1 MKFAGNVGAHRL
13 GTPNFALR
21 RGMLTFRSIAGGSII
36 YAPSGFSYMP
46 TPQEILA
53 ELKKV
58 RYPGFTRD
66 IVSFGIIKDV
76 EVAQPGVTVVLAAT
90 PSTKPETIAQISAD
104 IERTIGAMAGVPAIK
119 VEVEQAAPP
128 RAAAATLSK
137 RTIPGVEHVVA
148 VASGKG
154 GVGKSTVA
162 VNLAL
167 AIAALG
173 MRTGLMDADVYGP
186 SVAMMVGAGHQV
198 RVTPQRRIV
207 PLERFGLRYI
217 SMALFVGDETAVIW
231 RGPMVTKLES
241 EFLFNVEWGNLDYLV
256 LDLPPGTGD
265 AQLTIT
271 QRVVLDGGVI
281 VTTPQEIALLDV
293 KRGVAMFQQVEVPVL
308 GVVENMSY
316 YLCGKCGHRHE
327 IFAHGGGAHFAREL
341 NVPFLGEIPMVRQI
355 REGGDTAT
363 PIVVAEPGHPVSTTF
378 KTIAATIIARLAE
391 SATHERA

>member
-1 MKFAGNVGAHRL
+1 
-13 GTPNFALR
+13 
-21 RGMLTFRSIAGGSII
+21 
-36 YAPSGFSYMP
+36 MP

-58 RYPGFTRD
+58 RYPGFSRD

-76 EVAQPGVTVVLAAT
+76 EIAQAGVTVIVTST
-90 PSTKPETIAQISAD
+90 PSTKPETLAQISAD
-104 IERTIGAMAGVPAIK
+104 IQRTVGAMAGVPAVK
-119 VEVEQAAPP
+119 VEVEQTSPARSSPATMPAR
-128 RAAAATLSK
+128 RA
-137 RTIPGVEHVVA
+137 IPGVEHVLA

-167 AIAALG
+167 ATAALG
-173 MRTGLMDADVYGP
+173 MRVGLMDADVYGP
-186 SVAMMVGAGHQV
+186 SIAMMVGAGRQA

-207 PLERFGLRYI
+207 PLERFGIRYI

-241 EFLFNVEWGNLDYLV
+241 EFLFNVDWGNLDYLI

-308 GVVENMSY
+308 GVIENMSY
-316 YLCGKCGHRHE
+316 YLCGKCGRRHE
-327 IFAHGGGAHFAREL
+327 IFAHGGGARFANTL
-341 NVPFLGEIPMVRQI
+341 GVPFLGEIPIVRQI
-355 REGGDTAT
+355 REGGDTAN
-363 PIVVAEPGHPVSTTF
+363 PIVVANPGHPVSATF
-378 KTIAATIIARLAE
+378 KSIAASIISRLASP
-391 SATHERA
+391 SARPPA

>member
-1 MKFAGNVGAHRL
+1 
-13 GTPNFALR
+13 
-21 RGMLTFRSIAGGSII
+21 
-36 YAPSGFSYMP
+36 MP

-53 ELKKV
+53 ELKRV

-76 EVAQPGVTVVLAAT
+76 EVAQAGVTVIVNAT
-90 PSTKPETIAQISAD
+90 PNTKPATLAQISAE
-104 IERTIGAMAGVPAIK
+104 IERTVGAMAGVTAIK
-119 VEVEQAAPP
+119 VQIEQAVAPP
-128 RAAAATLSK
+128 GAAPMLSR

-167 AIAALG
+167 AMAALG
-173 MRTGLMDADVYGP
+173 TRVGLMDADVYGP
-186 SVAMMVGAGHQV
+186 SVAMMVGAGRQV
-198 RVTPQRRIV
+198 RVTRERRMV

-241 EFLFNVEWGNLDYLV
+241 EFLFNVEWGNLDYLI

-293 KRGVAMFQQVEVPVL
+293 KRGVAMFQQVE
-308 GVVENMSY
+308 
-316 YLCGKCGHRHE
+316 
-327 IFAHGGGAHFAREL
+327 
-341 NVPFLGEIPMVRQI
+341 
-355 REGGDTAT
+355 
-363 PIVVAEPGHPVSTTF
+363 
-378 KTIAATIIARLAE
+378 
-391 SATHERA
+391 